1 MPAEPA
7 PRRIGR
13 WLVLGLGVLAIAL
26 VAAGDLYVVG
36 FARDAVAGD
45 FARTPPRP
53 YAIVLGNR
61 VFSDGR
67 PSAELAER
75 LETGRQLYRA
85 GLARRIIVS
94 GMVTDGYDEPD
105 AMATWLRARGVAP
118 ADLVI
123 DRGGYRTAAS
133 MADAAAMGV
142 DSLLIVS
149 QAYHLPRAIYLA
161 RHAGMSAMGVAA
173 PDVPGHRE
181 HAVFMFIREALAR
194 TETLAEVA
202 LRGVRGL
209 PPAKIPPAPSG

>member
-1 MPAEPA
+1 MPAEGP
-7 PRRIGR
+7 PRPRGR
-13 WLVLGLGVLAIAL
+13 RLVWAAALAIAL
-26 VAAGDLYVVG
+26 VAAGDLYVVEA
-36 FARDAVAGD
+36 ARGAVARD

-61 VFSDGR
+61 VFSNGR

-94 GMVTDGYDEPD
+94 GLVADGYDEPD
-105 AMATWLRARGVAP
+105 AMAAWLKARGVAP
-118 ADLVI
+118 ADLVL

-133 MADAAAMGV
+133 MADAAALGV

-161 RHAGMSAMGVAA
+161 RHAGMSAVGVAA
-173 PDVPGHRE
+173 PDVPGNRG
-181 HAVFMFIREALAR
+181 HAVAMFFREALAR
-194 TETLAEVA
+194 TESIAEVA

-209 PPAKIPPAPSG
+209 PPERIPGAPGG